1 MKALYHARVILALV
15 RLASLALALGVNP
28 TIANRI
34 LDYVYRAVT
43 PAALTGPIK
52 ASLHTA
58 DPGTTGANEAV
69 GGSYARQTAGYNA
82 AAAAA
87 IALAAA
93 LNFTG
98 MAAGTYTHYGLWDS
112 AGSPVFLQ
120 GSALAVSKT
129 VGAGDTVQIT
139 AAPSGLTG

>member
-1 MKALYHARVILALV
+1 MYAARVFILLFKVYLV
-15 RLASLALALGVNP
+15 LVALGVNP
-28 TIANRI
+28 TIANRL

-43 PAALTGPIK
+43 PAALTSPIK

-58 DPGTTGANEAV
+58 DPGTTGASEAT

-87 IALAAA
+87 IALAAT

-112 AGSPVFLQ
+112 TGTPVFIQ
-120 GSALAVSKT
+120 GAALAASKT
-129 VGAGDTVQIT
+129 VGAGDTIQIT
-139 AAPSGLTG
+139 AAASSVAG